1 MNTKIAWHE
10 YGAGDS
16 VVLLHGGH
24 GSHQHWA
31 RNVDALAKH
40 YRVLVPDMPGYGASS
55 TPSEPTMESLVATM
69 RVALDERIGAQTPV
83 RLVGFSFGG
92 LVAAKM
98 AAQRSNITHLV
109 LLGAAGHGTTRRPKG
124 KLQDWKTALQ
134 TNDDDALRKL
144 MRHNLLMHM
153 LANESSLDSA
163 ALDIHTQ
170 ACLKAR
176 FFSKKISR
184 AGGLLEALV
193 AARQINSQMAI
204 SSLWGEHDV
213 TCTPQDVQRLMET
226 QVGLQMSHIIP
237 AMGHWIQYE
246 AADAANS
253 FLLKAI

>member
-1 MNTKIAWHE
+1 MSIAWHD
-10 YGAGDS
+10 YGVGEP

-24 GSHQHWA
+24 GSWQHWV
-31 RNVDALAKH
+31 RNVDALAKR
-40 YRVLVPDMPGYGASS
+40 YRVLIPDLPGYGDSDD
-55 TPSEPTMESLVATM
+55 TPEPTMASLVDTTREAIDNK
-69 RVALDERIGAQTPV
+69 LGAHTSI

-92 LVAAKM
+92 LVAALIATK
-98 AAQRSNITHLV
+98 RERISHLS
-109 LLGAAGHGTTRRPKG
+109 LLGPAGHGTTRRPIG
-124 KLQDWKTALQ
+124 KLLDWKDALQ
-134 TNDDDALRKL
+134 TNDDAALRKL

-163 ALDIHTQ
+163 ALNIHTQ

-193 AARQINSQMAI
+193 AARQINSKMAI

-226 QVGLQMSHIIP
+226 QVGLQLSHIIP

-253 FLLKAI
+253 FLLKAL

>member
-1 MNTKIAWHE
+1 MSIAWHD
-10 YGAGDS
+10 YGVGEP

-24 GSHQHWA
+24 GSWQHWV
-31 RNVDALAKH
+31 RNVDALAKR
-40 YRVLVPDMPGYGASS
+40 YRVLIPDLPGYGDSDN
-55 TPSEPTMESLVATM
+55 TPEPTMASLVDTTREAIDNK
-69 RVALDERIGAQTPV
+69 LGAHTSI

-92 LVAAKM
+92 LVAALI
-98 AAQRSNITHLV
+98 AAKRERISHLS
-109 LLGAAGHGTTRRPKG
+109 LLGPAGHGTTRRPIG
-124 KLQDWKTALQ
+124 KLLDWKDALQ
-134 TNDDDALRKL
+134 ANDDVALRKL

-213 TCTPQDVQRLMET
+213 TCTPQDVQRLIEM

-246 AADAANS
+246 AAELTNS
-253 FLLKAI
+253 FLLKALR